1 MKIEFWCEIDKK
13 YFYNSKSFKIEKYYI
28 RNLKCDWITVKLL
41 FVEMSEFS
49 TNGHRAGGST
59 SGTYNKN
66 GGLKAV
72 TPPQYAYGNGG
83 YPHANPNGNQV
94 VPSVSSL

>member
-1 MKIEFWCEIDKK
+1 
-13 YFYNSKSFKIEKYYI
+13 
-28 RNLKCDWITVKLL
+28 
-41 FVEMSEFS
+41 MSEFS

-94 VPSVSSL
+94 VPSVSSLLTICLQIGSLFYVEILTNGF

>member
-1 MKIEFWCEIDKK
+1 
-13 YFYNSKSFKIEKYYI
+13 
-28 RNLKCDWITVKLL
+28 
-41 FVEMSEFS
+41 MSEFS

-94 VPSVSSL
+94 VPSVSLDIEDIWTLQSFLNKAKVKHVYTHVSLIS

>member
-1 MKIEFWCEIDKK
+1 MWVF
-13 YFYNSKSFKIEKYYI
+13 
-28 RNLKCDWITVKLL
+28 KCDKT

-49 TNGHRAGGST
+49 TNGGSHHRGGGST

-94 VPSVSSL
+94 VPSVS

>member
-1 MKIEFWCEIDKK
+1 MFNFI
-13 YFYNSKSFKIEKYYI
+13 
-28 RNLKCDWITVKLL
+28 
-41 FVEMSEFS
+41 EMSEFS
-49 TNGHRAGGST
+49 TNGGSQHRGSAGGGSA

-83 YPHANPNGNQV
+83 YPQATASGNQV
-94 VPSVSSL
+94 VPKVN

>member
-1 MKIEFWCEIDKK
+1 
-13 YFYNSKSFKIEKYYI
+13 
-28 RNLKCDWITVKLL
+28 
-41 FVEMSEFS
+41 MSEFS

-94 VPSVSSL
+94 VPSVSSLLMICLQIRLLFQTVLIKVAILANGF